1 MLVNRK
7 EKIQMRTD
15 IYFCFKNN
23 EDDGFYV
30 AAETRNRARSMF
42 ADETG
47 HKYADVRSN
56 IARRG
61 VVCAEKVFT
70 ENTPQLARFGLGYR
84 EE

>member
-1 MLVNRK
+1 
-7 EKIQMRTD
+7 MRTD
-15 IYFCFKNN
+15 IYFCCEKGN
-23 EDDGFYV
+23 DAGLYV
-30 AAETRNRARSMF
+30 AAGTRNRARSMF

-47 HKYADVRSN
+47 HRYADVRSN